1 MDQEVLIKHADSLES
16 FLLGIIDGLLVVGVT
31 TDEGAEPTTERWQ
44 DLGIGKGHPSKNR
57 GVVLLSL
64 TQKACL
70 LILRGYY
77 RL

>member
-16 FLLGIIDGLLVVGVT
+16 FLLGVIDGLLVVRIT
-31 TDEGAEPTTERWQ
+31 TDEGTEPTTERRQ
-44 DLGIGKGHPSKNR
+44 DLGVGKGHPSENR

-70 LILRGYY
+70 LILRGNCK
-77 RL
+77 L